1 MSLKPGDFV
10 LRVRVQTQWEGGGTP
25 HTGRFGGWKNV
36 IDLERVYIRQPWG
49 SVNDDKRKAEM
60 GVPWCLAGDF
70 SESERGLTW
79 CLDDP
84 EEIAALKVVL
94 GLG

>member
-10 LRVRVQTQWEGGGTP
+10 LRVRLEGKSVWDPTTNLHGLQTT
-25 HTGRFGGWKNV
+25 TT
-36 IDLERVYIRQPWG
+36 LERVYIRQPWG

-60 GVPWCLAGDF
+60 GIPWCLAGDF

-84 EEIAALKVVL
+84 EEVAALKVVL